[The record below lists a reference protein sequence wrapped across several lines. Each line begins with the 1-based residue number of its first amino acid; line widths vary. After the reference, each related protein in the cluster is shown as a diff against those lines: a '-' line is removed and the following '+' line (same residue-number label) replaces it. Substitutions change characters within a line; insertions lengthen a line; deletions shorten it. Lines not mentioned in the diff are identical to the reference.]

1 MHTITDATP
10 TDFFV
15 GVSSAASLNDAYMLI
30 FVVAIFIIGILTKSY
45 FRKMYINLKGGRKD
59 D

>member
-10 TDFFV
+10 TDFLIGV
-15 GVSSAASLNDAYMLI
+15 GKEASLNDAYMLI
-30 FVVAIFIIGILTKSY
+30 FVVAIFIIGIFAKSY

-59 D
+59 E